1 METNIP
7 ITRDQESEEG
17 RSYAKKEPLAPDRSL
32 FVHI

>member
-7 ITRDQESEEG
+7 TTRDQVSEDG
-17 RSYAKKEPLAPDRSL
+17 RSYAKKEPLAPGRSL